1 MLTTAEFR
9 NHFNLQS
16 GEKCFITED
25 KLIVTS
31 EYKIN
36 PDSFTAKRGKSRDL
50 KKIRLAINVVLT
62 VVVFTL
68 AFYFS
73 IYPLI
78 LLMFLI
84 LWDVKQLKHYTLPI
98 STSNCIQID
107 WIEKVQ
113 IRKGNLGFSYI
124 DLFFKSDKGVN
135 VMRPLKVYDSDE
147 ELEVAIRSFEKL
159 GLLEKDSFKIAK
171 GDTIEGDSYKL
182 NNRTEIVFN
191 NKGIYFT
198 KDGVYETSNPDAFGL
213 KLTLF
218 SVLCAI
224 GLTLISVQTYKVL
237 NGAADAPAVTM
248 IFILIAITLIP
259 LKQIRKSNTNFIAK
273 EDILGYEKLDSYTGR
288 IKFKKG
294 KLKLFRKFPVLNFSD
309 FEKIEESFQKTIA

>member
-1 MLTTAEFR
+1 MLATSEFR
-9 NHFNLQS
+9 KNFNLQS

-36 PDSFTAKRGKSRDL
+36 PDSFTAKRGKYRDL
-50 KKIRLAINVVLT
+50 KKVRLAINVALT
-62 VVVFTL
+62 IVIFIL
-68 AFYFS
+68 AFYFG

-84 LWDVKQLKHYTLPI
+84 LWDVKQLKYYTLPI
-98 STSNCIQID
+98 STSKCVHID

-113 IRKGNLGFSYI
+113 VRKGNLGFSYI
-124 DLFFKSDKGVN
+124 DLFFKSDKGIN
-135 VMRPLKVYDSDE
+135 VMRPLKIYDSDE

-159 GLLEKDSFKIAK
+159 GLLEKNTFKIAK
-171 GDTIEGDSYKL
+171 GNTIEGDSYKL

-213 KLTLF
+213 KFTLF
-218 SVLCAI
+218 AVLCGI
-224 GLTLISVQTYKVL
+224 GLTLISVQTFKVL
-237 NGAADAPAVTM
+237 EGGGGTPSITM
-248 IFILIAITLIP
+248 IFILLALTLIP
-259 LKQIRKSNTNFIAK
+259 LKQIRKSNANFIAK
-273 EDILGYEKLDSYTGR
+273 ENILGYEKLDSYKGR

-294 KLKLFRKFPVLNFSD
+294 KLTLFRNFPVLNFSD
-309 FEKIEESFQKTIA
+309 FEKIKESFKKTVA